1 MENFDCRSIL
11 VDSGSIVQ
19 CSAQCTCIHCQRFSI
34 RGSNEAQCWQA
45 AHAKKTKCENCAPAH
60 HYCSAHFLHKCST
73 SPLWAYW
80 STSCMLLNNPH
91 PHCSTLQVSKTQSTL
106 WHRLADF
113 LHILVNIIHWLR
125 TKQNCL
131 PIKEHR
137 YLNDYR
143 VFLRILMSILESLP
157 SLSWPLLTISASLSN
172 SVQPL
177 MEALAHLPCV
187 PAVCWHKLLSRP
199 ILAICLHQCIYLRPI
214 SASLDL

>member
-1 MENFDCRSIL
+1 MRP
-11 VDSGSIVQ
+11 
-19 CSAQCTCIHCQRFSI
+19 SAGRRPTPRKPNVKTVRRHITT
-34 RGSNEAQCWQA
+34 AQ
-45 AHAKKTKCENCAPAH
+45 H
-60 HYCSAHFLHKCST
+60 
-73 SPLWAYW
+73 
-80 STSCMLLNNPH
+80 TSCTNVAH
-91 PHCSTLQVSKTQSTL
+91 PHCEHIEALPACSWTILIHTLAHYRYQKHKAHSGIVLQI
-106 WHRLADF
+106 
-113 LHILVNIIHWLR
+113 LHILVNIIHCLH
-125 TKQNCL
+125 TKQNCI
-131 PIKEHR
+131 PIIEHR
-137 YLNDYR
+137 YLHDYR